1 MITLNIK
8 KKTEQQNNRT
18 TEQQNNRTTMGNASS
33 SLSHF
38 SNEEVIR
45 TEMAGYATK
54 WSHQGQ
60 TEIFREKVPSD
71 VVDFTEVFT
80 EIGLDKVF
88 TSGKIHTKIVF
99 GNHNC
104 LHLYRDSHEETM
116 IPVYNTAEYTVLHPL
131 GEPGRDLGDGCGTK
145 VSHLMVIK
153 HRNNGA
159 DDPITFNE
167 MLPSNEAEVHDLEKR
182 ISVGKE
188 AYENL
193 KKNVPLSECGEKVK
207 AKATKMGAS
216 HDMGIREFL
225 GQMIV
230 SLDDEFKS
238 KKPGYKLYNGK
249 DEEVSNNPASV
260 QYLINTTFTDQS
272 LDTRVCIQPPSK
284 NSQVLSHMHLFMVK
298 GIPEELNKN
307 YYDCEVILKIK
318 KDLLPKDTDTG
329 GLVRQSTCSSME
341 SGGMLT
347 RQSTVAN

>member
-1 MITLNIK
+1 
-8 KKTEQQNNRT
+8 
-18 TEQQNNRTTMGNASS
+18 
-33 SLSHF
+33 
-38 SNEEVIR
+38 
-45 TEMAGYATK
+45 MAGYAKK

-60 TEIFREKVPSD
+60 TKIFREKVPSD
-71 VVDFTEVFT
+71 VVDFTGVFT
-80 EIGLDKVF
+80 QIGLDKVF

-116 IPVYNTAEYTVLHPL
+116 IPVYNTVEYTVLHAL
-131 GEPGRDLGDGCGTK
+131 GEPGRDLGNGCGSK
-145 VSHLMVIK
+145 VSHLMVVK
-153 HRNNGA
+153 HRNNGH

-167 MLPSNEAEVHDLEKR
+167 MLPSNEEEVHDLEKR

-207 AKATKMGAS
+207 AKADKMGAS

-238 KKPGYKLYNGK
+238 KQPGYKLYNGK

-272 LDTRVCIQPPSK
+272 LDTRACIQPPSK

-318 KDLLPKDTDTG
+318 KELLPKDTDTD
-329 GLVRQSTCSSME
+329 GLVRQSTRSSME
-341 SGGMLT
+341 SGAMLT